1 MLTKYIDTA
10 MRKAHYELIDDGTVW
25 GNIPGFQGVW
35 GNAPTLEACRE
46 DLRGALEGWLLLKV
60 WDHDDDIPVLG
71 KLSLNPRRRKNAAAQ
86 SS

>member
-10 MRKAHYELIDDGTVW
+10 MRKAHYELIDDGTIW